1 MNVLLIIAAIL
12 IGLTIGVFGSG
23 GSILTVPVLRYVL
36 GHEDKAAVAESLA
49 IVGLIALVGSFPY
62 AKRKLVDWPSV
73 MFFGLPGMLGTY
85 GGAWLAKYIPGPV
98 QLVFFAGVMLLA
110 AVVMWRHEASASQV
124 EQSNT
129 HAKRPKWVI
138 IVEGLLVGVLTGLV
152 GVGGG
157 FLIVPA
163 LVVLGNLE
171 LRRAVGTSLVI
182 IALKSAAG
190 FVKYFSVMNELNITL
205 NGRAILTLAAFGVIG
220 SLAGRRLSDYLPV
233 AALQRAF
240 VIFLLLMAVFVL
252 SQEVPRL
259 MSVDPVNPAPA
270 IAPRTTPTED

>member
-1 MNVLLIIAAIL
+1 
-12 IGLTIGVFGSG
+12 
-23 GSILTVPVLRYVL
+23 
-36 GHEDKAAVAESLA
+36 
-49 IVGLIALVGSFPY
+49 
-62 AKRKLVDWPSV
+62 
-73 MFFGLPGMLGTY
+73 MFFGLPGMVGTY

-110 AVVMWRHEASASQV
+110 SVVMWRHEATNSQSK
-124 EQSNT
+124 QLNT
-129 HAKRPKWVI
+129 HVLRPQWVI
-138 IVEGLLVGVLTGLV
+138 TVEGLPVGVLTGLV

-163 LVVLGNLE
+163 LVVLGNLD

-205 NGRAILTLAAFGVIG
+205 NGRAILILAAFGVVG
-220 SLAGRRLSDYLPV
+220 SLAGRRLSAYLPV
-233 AALQRAF
+233 ATLQRAF
-240 VIFLLLMAVFVL
+240 VVFLVLMAIFVL

-259 MSVDPVNPAPA
+259 MSIDPVNPAPA
-270 IAPRTTPTED
+270 IPPPSTPSED